1 MLVQSAS
8 IRETEI
14 KWKLFITIKQENLS
28 FIDMSKH
35 HEVVDSSGSVILSI
49 EKFNL
54 PHFTTFSH
62 FLQQ

>member
-8 IRETEI
+8 IRGTEI

-28 FIDMSKH
+28 FIDMAKH
-35 HEVVDSSGSVILSI
+35 HEAVDSSRSIILSI
-49 EKFNL
+49 EKFSL
-54 PHFTTFSH
+54 PHFTAFSH